1 MNPRKLFSIAGDLP
15 EAFIPSPAGS
25 IELILNLP
33 HPLTSSLVIRIYSVD
48 GRLVTRYDMEDIQ
61 AGRTSFSLTGE
72 SVFPTGMYTVC
83 IDGLDTGNIVKKV
96 IILND

>member
-33 HPLTSSLVIRIYSVD
+33 HPLTSSLVIRVYSVD
-48 GRLVTRYDMEDIQ
+48 GRLVTCYESEDIQ
-61 AGRTSFSLTGE
+61 AGRTNLLLNDAGE
-72 SVFPTGMYTVC
+72 YPTGMYTVC